1 MNARN
6 IFIAAML
13 VLVVALF
20 FYLFG
25 AIGTKPKDEGATTQQ
40 PVTSA
45 EETDSRSGAGD
56 IQPMEEADSKL
67 KELKAQQGAVSSDGL
82 SLLYLVKCSACHGR
96 DGRGPVGPPITGKSV
111 EENMAILMKYKM
123 KQVPNS
129 AMLGLLEQTSDQ
141 ELEMLAR
148 ETAAF

>member
-6 IFIAAML
+6 IFIVAML
-13 VLVVALF
+13 VLVAALF

-25 AIGTKPKDEGATTQQ
+25 AMDTKPKGESAAVQQ
-40 PVTSA
+40 SAVSA
-45 EETDSRSGAGD
+45 EETTSGSSVGD
-56 IQPMEEADSKL
+56 AQPTSEADAKL
-67 KELKAQQGAVSSDGL
+67 QELKAQQGAVSRDGL
-82 SLLYLVKCSACHGR
+82 SHLYLIKCSACHGR
-96 DGRGPVGPPITGKSV
+96 DGRGPVGSSIAGKSM
-111 EENMAILMKYKM
+111 EENMAVLMKYKL

-148 ETAAF
+148 EIAAF

>member
-6 IFIAAML
+6 TFVVAML
-13 VLVVALF
+13 ALVAALF
-20 FYLFG
+20 LYLFG
-25 AIGTKPKDEGATTQQ
+25 AIGTKPKEESAAVQSPAVAT
-40 PVTSA
+40 
-45 EETDSRSGAGD
+45 EETGSRSSAGD
-56 IQPMEEADSKL
+56 IQPMAEADTKL
-67 KELKAQQGAVSSDGL
+67 QELKAQQGAVSREGL
-82 SLLYLVKCSACHGR
+82 SHLYLIKCSACHGR
-96 DGRGPVGPPITGKSV
+96 DGRGPVGPPIAGKSF

>member
-6 IFIAAML
+6 IFIVAML
-13 VLVVALF
+13 VLVAALF

-25 AIGTKPKDEGATTQQ
+25 AIGTKPKEESASARQ
-40 PVTSA
+40 PAISA
-45 EETDSRSGAGD
+45 EEADSRSSVGD

-67 KELKAQQGAVSSDGL
+67 QELKAQQGAVSSDGL

-96 DGRGPVGPPITGKSV
+96 DGRGPVGPPIAGKSV